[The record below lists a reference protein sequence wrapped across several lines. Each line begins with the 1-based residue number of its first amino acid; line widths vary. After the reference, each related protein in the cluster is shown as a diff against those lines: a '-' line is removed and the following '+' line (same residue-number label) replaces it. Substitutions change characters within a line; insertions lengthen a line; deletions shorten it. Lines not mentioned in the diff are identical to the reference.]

1 MNIRR
6 DIIETIL
13 HFHKK
18 RLDKTFQVF
27 DACPIKAMEAPNVF
41 NLPSTILELSSEA
54 YLRERQAEAAAYQYR
69 GPSAIVVVI
78 AHLASSARRFA
89 GRVESWAQG
98 PAAQPAS
105 PARGQHSLTR

>member
-1 MNIRR
+1 MEIQ
-6 DIIETIL
+6 IYL
-13 HFHKK
+13 KFSKK
-18 RLDKTFQVF
+18 CLDKMFQVSE
-27 DACPIKAMEAPNVF
+27 DEPIKAMEAPNVF

-54 YLRERQAEAAAYQYR
+54 YLRDRQAEAAAYQYR

-105 PARGQHSLTR
+105 PARGQHTVTR